1 MKSIFL
7 TGSTGFIGKNLK
19 KKFKNKYRIFD
30 FIKGSTINIKENVV
44 IHLAGLSHD
53 TNKKYDLKT
62 YYEVNT
68 KLTIDIFDKFL
79 KSNSSDFIFLSSVKA
94 VKDFYDEKLDES
106 VIETPTTFY
115 GLSKLKAEKYIF
127 SKEIPHGKR
136 VIILRPC
143 MIYGPE
149 NKGNLNLLYKMV
161 SKGYPWPLGSYEN
174 KRSYCSINNLIFVI
188 DQIINH
194 KNILSGVYNLSD
206 DDPLSTNE
214 LVRLIYESKNKKPFI
229 IKIPKVIISLI
240 AKIGDFLPMPLNSER
255 LKKLTSSYIVS
266 NTKISKALKI
276 KLPDNS
282 KKALL
287 RIFKNF
293 R

>member
-19 KKFKNKYRIFD
+19 KKFQNKYRIFD
-30 FIKGSTINIKENVV
+30 FIRSSTINIKENVV

-53 TNKKYDLKT
+53 TNKKYNLKT

-94 VKDFYDEKLDES
+94 VKDFYDEKLDET
-106 VIETPTTFY
+106 VIETPTTYY

-127 SKEIPHGKR
+127 SKKIPHGKR

-194 KNILSGVYNLSD
+194 KNILSGIYNLSD
-206 DDPLSTNE
+206 DEPLSTNE

-287 RIFKNF
+287 RVFKNF